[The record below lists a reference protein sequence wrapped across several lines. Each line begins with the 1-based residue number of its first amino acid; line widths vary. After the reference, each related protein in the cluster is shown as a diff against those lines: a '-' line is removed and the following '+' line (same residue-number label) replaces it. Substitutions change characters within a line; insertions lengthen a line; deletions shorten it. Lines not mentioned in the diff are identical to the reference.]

1 MAIEV
6 IEWKDDSGRE
16 MVWRFSGGGELKLGA
31 QLVVSEN
38 QWALFFRDG
47 KALDTFGPGR
57 HTLTTAN
64 IPLLQRII
72 NLPFGGT
79 SPFRADRSEERR
91 IGKECKR
98 RWSRG

>member
-16 MVWRFSGGGELKLGA
+16 MVWRFAGGGELKLGA

-47 KALDTFGPGR
+47 KAS
-57 HTLTTAN
+57 
-64 IPLLQRII
+64 IPSVPVATR
-72 NLPFGGT
+72 
-79 SPFRADRSEERR
+79 
-91 IGKECKR
+91 
-98 RWSRG
+98 